1 MSTEIPQIEESSKF
15 NLITSIW
22 IVPFIALII
31 AGWLAYQYFSEL
43 GPEIE
48 IVFPE
53 NQGLIA
59 GQSQIK
65 YRNVPIGTVKKIV
78 LQEEGEGVTVIARME
93 KSAAPYLNTN
103 ARFWIVKPEV
113 GISGV
118 SGLETLIS
126 GTYIDMYSEKGGE
139 SKDAFQGLTQAY
151 RYTEEGAY
159 FQLSAPSSY
168 NVKQGTPVY
177 FKNIEAGQ
185 VEHVNISLDGQS
197 VEFVVFIN
205 KLYVP
210 YVHRSSKFWV
220 MSAVDVSFVHGRLD
234 VNVAPVTH
242 LVQGGIEFSSTGEDA
257 SDTVPEKFV
266 FRLYK
271 NANHAEGQIIGK
283 GGDFINTFEILTQDP
298 IAKLKLAA
306 QVQYAGYEVGRVKDI
321 ALTYDKDTHKILGKV
336 LVDIDLS
343 SFASEEDDMESCKHK
358 FYKALEEGL
367 SAKISS
373 TDPFTGTLFVDLVFD
388 TNTTGR
394 SILQGEKYVRLPS
407 LPNDSVGI
415 VEQVETLV
423 ASLNEVVDENAAPIE
438 KIVADL
444 QQTVHNL
451 NAMTGAKSFKTMPDE
466 LNRTMK
472 ELTSTLRTAQKV
484 LKGYDTDSLLTHQV
498 SQTLKEVTETSQEMQ
513 EFLKLMNRKPNSL
526 IFGDK

>member
-1 MSTEIPQIEESSKF
+1 MSTQRPTIEESSQF

-48 IVFPE
+48 IIFPE
-53 NQGLIA
+53 NAGLHA

-78 LQEEGEGVTVIARME
+78 LQEEGEGVKVIARMD
-93 KSAAPYLNTN
+93 KSATPYLNTH
-103 ARFWIVKPEV
+103 AKFWIVKPVV

-126 GTYIDMYSEKGGE
+126 GTYIDMFSAKDGE
-139 SKDAFQGLTQAY
+139 PKRSFHGLTQAY
-151 RYTEEGAY
+151 RYTEDGMY

-168 NVKQGTPVY
+168 NVKKGTPVY

-185 VEHVNISLDGQS
+185 VEHVNISLDGQG

-220 MSAVDVSFVHGRLD
+220 TSAVEMSLAHGRLD

-242 LVQGGIEFSSTGEDA
+242 LLQGGIEFSSTGENT
-257 SDTVPEKFV
+257 SDTVPDKFV

-271 NANHAEGQIIGK
+271 NANLAEGQVIGK
-283 GGDFINTFEILTQDP
+283 GGDFINTFEILTEDS
-298 IAKLKLAA
+298 IAKLKKGAL
-306 QVQYAGYEVGRVKDI
+306 VQYEGYEVGRVKDI
-321 ALTYDKDTHKILGKV
+321 ALSYNKQTHKILGKI

-343 SFASEEDDMESCKHK
+343 SFASKHDDITSCRQK
-358 FYKALEEGL
+358 FYQALEEGL

-373 TDPFTGTLFVDLVFD
+373 ADPLTGTLFVDLIFE
-388 TNTTGR
+388 TNTTRR
-394 SILQGEKYVRLPS
+394 SIVQGEHFVRLPS
-407 LPNDSVGI
+407 VPNDTRGI
-415 VEQVETLV
+415 VDGVEKLV
-423 ASLNEVVDENAAPIE
+423 ASLNKVVGENAEPLR

-444 QQTVHNL
+444 QQTVNNL
-451 NAMTGAKSFKTMPDE
+451 NAMTEAKSFKTMPDE
-466 LNRTMK
+466 MDKAMK
-472 ELTSTLRTAQKV
+472 ELTITLRTAKKV
-484 LKGYDTDSLLTHQV
+484 LKEYDSNSLLTHQI

>member
-1 MSTEIPQIEESSKF
+1 MSTEIPKIEESSKF

-43 GPEIE
+43 GPEIK

-53 NQGLIA
+53 NEGLNA

-65 YRNVPIGTVKKIV
+65 YRNVPIGTVQKIV

-93 KSAAPYLNTN
+93 KFATPYLNSN
-103 ARFWIVKPEV
+103 AKFWIVKPEV

-126 GTYIDMYSEKGGE
+126 GTYIDMFAAKGGE
-139 SKDAFQGLTQAY
+139 PKESFQGLNQAY
-151 RYTEEGAY
+151 RYTEEGTY
-159 FQLSAPSSY
+159 IQLSAPSSY
-168 NVKQGTPVY
+168 NIKQGTPVY
-177 FKNIEAGQ
+177 FKNIKAGQ

-197 VEFVVFIN
+197 VEFAVFIN

-220 MSAVDVSFVHGRLD
+220 KSAVDVSFVHGRLD

-242 LVQGGIEFSSTGEDA
+242 LVQGGIEFSSTGEDI
-257 SDTVPEKFV
+257 SETVPEKYV

-271 NANHAEGQIIGK
+271 NANLAEGQVIGR
-283 GGDFINTFEILTQDP
+283 GGDFINTFEITTQYS
-298 IAKLKLAA
+298 IAKLKKGAL
-306 QVQYAGYEVGRVKDI
+306 VQYEGYEVGRVKDI
-321 ALTYDKDTHKILGKV
+321 ALSYNKTTHKILGKV

-343 SFASEEDDMESCKHK
+343 SFASEKDNMKTCKQK
-358 FYKALEEGL
+358 FYNALEEGL

-388 TNTTGR
+388 TNATHR
-394 SILQGEKYVRLPS
+394 NIQQGEHYVLLPS
-407 LPNDSVGI
+407 LPNDAVGI
-415 VEQVETLV
+415 VDKVEKLV
-423 ASLNEVVDENAAPIE
+423 ASLNSVVDQNTEPIQ

-444 QQTVHNL
+444 QKTVHNL
-451 NAMTGAKSFKTMPDE
+451 NVMTGTKSFKTMPDE
-466 LNRTMK
+466 LNKTMK
-472 ELTSTLRTAQKV
+472 ELTNTLRTAKKV
-484 LKGYDTDSLLTHQV
+484 LKEYDSNSLLTHQV

>member
-1 MSTEIPQIEESSKF
+1 MSTEIPQIDESSKF

-43 GPEIE
+43 GPEIK

-78 LQEEGEGVTVIARME
+78 LQKDGEGVTVIARME
-93 KSAAPYLNTN
+93 KSATRYLNSN

-139 SKDAFQGLTQAY
+139 SKKTFPGLTQPY
-151 RYTEEGAY
+151 RYTEEGEY

-168 NVKQGTPVY
+168 GVKQGTPVY

-185 VEHVNISLDGQS
+185 VEHVNISIDGQS
-197 VEFVVFIN
+197 VEFVVFVN

-220 MSAVDVSFVHGRLD
+220 KSAVEVSFVHGRLD
-234 VNVAPVTH
+234 VSVAPVTH
-242 LVQGGIEFSSTGEDA
+242 LVQGGIEFSSTGENV
-257 SDTVPEKFV
+257 SDRVPDKFV
-266 FRLYK
+266 FHLHK
-271 NANHAEGQIIGK
+271 NATLAEGQVIGK
-283 GGDFINTFEILTQDP
+283 GGDFITTFEILTEDS
-298 IAKLKLAA
+298 IAKLKKDAL
-306 QVQYAGYEVGRVKDI
+306 VQYEGYEVGRVKEI
-321 ALTYDKDTHKILGKV
+321 ALSYNKDTHKILGQV

-343 SFASEEDDMESCKHK
+343 SFALKEDDMTRCSNK
-358 FYKALEEGL
+358 FTQALEEGL

-373 TDPFTGTLFVDLVFD
+373 TDPLTGTLFVDLVFD
-388 TNTTGR
+388 RNTTGR
-394 SILQGEKYVRLPS
+394 SIQQGEKYVRIPS
-407 LPNDSVGI
+407 LPNDARGL
-415 VEQVETLV
+415 VEGVEALL
-423 ASLNEVVDENAAPIE
+423 ASLNEVVDDNAEPLQ
-438 KIVADL
+438 KIVSEL
-444 QQTVHNL
+444 QQTVHHL
-451 NAMTGAKSFKTMPDE
+451 NAMTGTSAFKTMPDE

-472 ELTSTLRTAQKV
+472 ELNGTLKTAQKV
-484 LKGYDTDSLLTHQV
+484 LKGYDSDSLLTHQV